1 MIPARVRGVAKSE
14 IDAGSPLEPLSAAA
28 IAFAWAA
35 RGDERRRAALLCAAL
50 LDGGVEADEI
60 VARVRRGW

>member
-1 MIPARVRGVAKSE
+1 MIPARIRGAAKSE
-14 IDAGSPLEPLSAAA
+14 NDAGAPLEPLSAAA

-50 LDGGVEADEI
+50 LDGGAEADEI
-60 VARVRRGW
+60 VTRLRRGW